1 MVFFII
7 PSVKRQVVS
16 LMHTELWYVQ
26 RGYIS
31 EPNPLLD
38 ASGSFWSISWYR
50 QDTLAYYVVCYIVNN
65 INYDKENKKMFL
77 ILFMTHVFQFWKF
90 WNWEGVMVRISGKKI
105 IHIPLILYTVIAD
118 WFEEKKCQACRLQG
132 CVHGSWTWSDLLN
145 HQHGDIVAVGV
156 IMLCSPLL
164 TSSVGGQLQE

>member
-16 LMHTELWYVQ
+16 LMHTELWYIQ

-31 EPNPLLD
+31 ESNPLLD
-38 ASGSFWSISWYR
+38 ASRSFWSISWYH

-65 INYDKENKKMFL
+65 INYDKENKKRFV

-90 WNWEGVMVRISGKKI
+90 WNWEGVMVRISEKKNNPHAIDFVYSNSGLIWGKKC
-105 IHIPLILYTVIAD
+105 
-118 WFEEKKCQACRLQG
+118 WACRLQG
-132 CVHGSWTWSDLLN
+132 CVHRSWTWSDLLN
-145 HQHGDIVAVGV
+145 HQHGDITAVGV